1 MKKIIIL
8 TGILAGSFFYTA
20 KAEGNGF
27 GLFQEQEQSPE
38 QTAANVEYQTMDT
51 DPGSPGDQ
59 PSPINQYIPVLM
71 LAGLGLAFFAA
82 KKNRKLSE

>member
-38 QTAANVEYQTMDT
+38 QTAAIVEYQTMET
-51 DPGSPGDQ
+51 DPGAPGGS
-59 PSPINQYIPVLM
+59 SPINQYLPVLL
-71 LAGLGLAFFAA
+71 LAGIGLAIFAA
-82 KKNRKLSE
+82 KKNRKFSE

>member
-38 QTAANVEYQTMDT
+38 QTAANVEYHKLWILIQVV
-51 DPGSPGDQ
+51 Q
-59 PSPINQYIPVLM
+59 EINLLLLTSIFRY
-71 LAGLGLAFFAA
+71 
-82 KKNRKLSE
+82 

>member
-1 MKKIIIL
+1 
-8 TGILAGSFFYTA
+8 
-20 KAEGNGF
+20 
-27 GLFQEQEQSPE
+27 
-38 QTAANVEYQTMDT
+38 MDT
-51 DPGSPGDQ
+51 DPSSPGDQ